1 MQLREYQQHDV
12 AAIHASWQAGNR
24 NVMYVCPTGGGKTVT
39 LSHIVHNYN
48 QPSCAIAHR
57 KELVGQMAL
66 ALARCGVH
74 HRVIGPTSLIKFVIY
89 IQQREL
95 GCSFYNA
102 NAPCAVAGIDTLIR
116 RTDQLSQWMQQVRL
130 WVTDEAHHIVHKPQ
144 PNKWGKGVDLFP
156 NAFGLGVTATPT
168 RADGKGLGRHAN
180 GVFDDMVEGPSMRDL
195 IDAGWLSPYRIFAPP
210 SDIDLTDVPADS
222 SGDFNQKK
230 LKTAVRQSHIVGD
243 VVEHYLRITPGKL
256 GVTFAS
262 DVDTATDMAHQYN
275 QNGVPAAVV
284 TGKTPDR
291 IRTEV
296 IERFGRR
303 ELLQLVNVDLF
314 GEGFDIPAIEVVS
327 FARPTQSYSL
337 FCQQFGRALRIMD
350 GKEHAV
356 IIDHVGNVVRH
367 GLPDAARIWS
377 LDAREKRPKSK
388 DPDDDIPL
396 RYCTECTS
404 PYQRIL
410 IKCPYCGHHPVPAAR
425 SAPEFV
431 DGDLFELD
439 ETTLAAMRG
448 AIHDVDN
455 PAGKLHA
462 MARAGAPDVAV
473 HSFRKNANRRIEA
486 QKALRESM
494 AWWAGYQRDQ
504 GRSDQ
509 ESYRVFYHSF
519 GTDVLSAQALG
530 RPEAF
535 ELATKIN
542 NYLARV
548 YPT

>member
-1 MQLREYQQHDV
+1 MQLRDYQQRDV
-12 AAIHASWQAGNR
+12 AAIHAAWQSGMR
-24 NVMYVCPTGGGKTVT
+24 NVLYVCPTGGGKTVT
-39 LSHIVHNYN
+39 LSHIVHHFN

-66 ALARCGVH
+66 ALARCGVY

-89 IQQREL
+89 IQQQEL
-95 GCSFYNA
+95 GRSFYNA

-116 RTDQLSQWMQQVRL
+116 RQDQLGRWMQQVRL
-130 WVTDEAHHIVHKPQ
+130 WVTDEAHHIVHKPK
-144 PNKWGKGVDLFP
+144 PNKWGTGVDMFP
-156 NAFGLGVTATPT
+156 NAVGLGVTATPT

-180 GVFDDMVEGPSMRDL
+180 GVFDGLVEGPSMRDL
-195 IDAGWLSPYRIFAPP
+195 IEDNWLSPYRIFAPP
-210 SDIDLTDVPADS
+210 SDIDLSDVPPDA
-222 SGDFNQKK
+222 SGDFNQRR
-230 LKTAVRQSHIVGD
+230 LKTAVRASHIVGD
-243 VVEHYLRITPGKL
+243 VVEHYLRIAPDKL

-262 DVDTATDMAHQYN
+262 DVDTATDIARQYRE
-275 QNGVPAAVV
+275 NGVPAEVV

-296 IERFGRR
+296 IQRFQRR

-314 GEGFDIPAIEVVS
+314 GEGFDVPAIEVVS

-337 FCQQFGRALRIMD
+337 YCQQFGRSLRIMD
-350 GKEHAV
+350 GKTHAV

-367 GLPDAARIWS
+367 GLPDAPRIWT
-377 LDAREKRPKSK
+377 LDAREKRPRSK

-396 RYCTECTS
+396 RYCVECTA
-404 PYQRIL
+404 PYERML
-410 IKCPYCGHHPVPAAR
+410 VKCPHCGFRPEPAAR

-439 ETTLAAMRG
+439 AETLAKMRG
-448 AIHDVDN
+448 AIEEVDN
-455 PAGKLHA
+455 PAGKLDA
-462 MARAGAPDVAV
+462 LMRGGAPDVV
-473 HSFRKNANRRIEA
+473 VNSFRKNARRRIEA
-486 QKALRESM
+486 QEALRESI
-494 AWWAGYQRDQ
+494 AWWASHQRDR

-519 GTDVLSAQALG
+519 GTDVLSAQTLG

-542 NYLARV
+542 DYLARV
-548 YPT
+548 HG